1 MVAWTGWVPPVTMSS
16 PSRSGARQAA
26 QTVREWKSAPQL
38 CWKMT
43 GSAPGLQWRSPHS
56 LRASRIGW
64 SSRPASVSRYS

>member
-38 CWKMT
+38 CWKMM